1 MARIIPTREPF
12 IAADRRSGAAATG
25 GKADHLASSIHAD
38 ERAIGAAAEDS
49 ALSAKCTT
57 FALYEPGI
65 SVSGKGCRLQMI
77 RRSRGF
83 EAVQRQLMLLQQL
96 VEIHSSFR
104 HFFFHAEDVSRSLR
118 RRALATDRTS
128 TRLNSSH

>member
-65 SVSGKGCRLQMI
+65 SVSGKGYRLQMI
-77 RRSRGF
+77 RPSRGF
-83 EAVQRQLMLLQQL
+83 DAGQRQLMLLQQL
-96 VEIHSSFR
+96 VEIY
-104 HFFFHAEDVSRSLR
+104 FFFRNYIG
-118 RRALATDRTS
+118 RTS
-128 TRLNSSH
+128 CEERSVQAV